1 MGSEFEHN
9 KKKRCVSCNFVITTF
24 FFSFYWKVSRKFSK
38 RHKLCTYVDTHIVI
52 YENKTKN
59 YSIVMDL

>member
-1 MGSEFEHN
+1 MGSEFEH
-9 KKKRCVSCNFVITTF
+9 KKKRDAFPVILLLLF

-59 YSIVMDL
+59 YSVVMDL